1 MQAEDTTSK
10 SPLTLLL
17 LIGILVISTLVV
29 ISNYFLRPGLES
41 SIKDQVR
48 GNLSEIGIETV
59 KVSVEGRNVLLEGFT
74 LNHSDWEKAVN
85 IVNKIQGINQ
95 VENLLVVKNQTNE

>member
-1 MQAEDTTSK
+1 
-10 SPLTLLL
+10 
-17 LIGILVISTLVV
+17 VV

-41 SIKDQVR
+41 SIKDQVQ
-48 GNLSEIGIETV
+48 GNLSEGGIKTV

-74 LNHSDWEKAVN
+74 LNHSDWMKAES

-95 VENLLVVKNQTNE
+95 VENLLVVKNQTTE